1 MVKKKDFFMRFSNE
15 SMEMLLDLIEVKIS
29 TMFVYDKT
37 DSVELNRLKRCRD
50 ELYKELEERSKRKI
64 TNE

>member
-1 MVKKKDFFMRFSNE
+1 MKFSNE

-50 ELYKELEERSKRKI
+50 EIYKELVERSKKNV
-64 TNE
+64 T

>member
-1 MVKKKDFFMRFSNE
+1 MKFSNE

-50 ELYKELEERSKRKI
+50 ELYKELMERSKKK
-64 TNE
+64 TASE